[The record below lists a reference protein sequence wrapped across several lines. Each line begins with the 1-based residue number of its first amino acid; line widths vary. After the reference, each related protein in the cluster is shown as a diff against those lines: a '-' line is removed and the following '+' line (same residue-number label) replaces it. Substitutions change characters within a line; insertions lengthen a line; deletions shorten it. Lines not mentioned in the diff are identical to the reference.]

1 MEVPLTAS
9 QEVNN
14 VPALEDIATVHRG
27 AIDDAV
33 FCVAVPKESDSSCL
47 LIYCHGFRP
56 EGTPLFANIDDPF
69 WLRLVQQ
76 GWTVAA
82 TSYRRSGLVVAD
94 AIRDVFNLR
103 NWVCIEVGVPVWCF
117 LDGRSMGGAI
127 STRIAERPNIRRLF
141 NGVLAI
147 GAALLVKEE
156 GCELTYKPTI
166 PILYLT
172 NTSEH
177 GPIENYIARVKE
189 NAEAERKAGV
199 GGEDEITTP
208 ALHAV
213 HREGHNWVNARERWR
228 AFSCLVEWAFVGSLV
243 TEFRFD
249 GTRPANVRAPVAPE
263 RRELP
268 DGSQALEA
276 TVVLVEDLSTFHLN
290 VRLADLDAIR
300 VRINS
305 VCRLEHKGVST
316 PVHIGA
322 YPFVGIPDTAIVLSE
337 TPEDF
342 LCLFSL
348 SEFRNKPAESVLAL
362 GLTLG
367 DKFLIVAPKE
377 APRPVKRKPMPP
389 PIDL

>member
-1 MEVPLTAS
+1 M
-9 QEVNN
+9 
-14 VPALEDIATVHRG
+14 PALEDIATMHRG
-27 AIDDAV
+27 VIDGAV
-33 FCVAVPKESDSSCL
+33 FCVAVPKVVDSSSCL

-56 EGTPLFANIDDPF
+56 EGTPAFAEIDDVF

-82 TSYRRSGLVVAD
+82 TSYRRSGLIVAD

-103 NWVCIEVGVPVWCF
+103 NWVCREVAVPAWSF

-127 STRIAERPNIRRLF
+127 CTRLAERANIRRLF

-147 GAALLVKEE
+147 GAALLVREE
-156 GCELTYKPTI
+156 GCELSYRPTI
-166 PILYLT
+166 PILFLT

-177 GPIENYIARVKE
+177 GPIENYIARVRE
-189 NAEAERKAGV
+189 SAEAERRAGA
-199 GGEDEITTP
+199 GGGDEIMTP

-249 GTRPANVRAPVAPE
+249 GTRAANVRPAVAPE

-276 TVVLVEDLSTFHLN
+276 TVIHVEDKTTFHLN

-300 VRINS
+300 LRINS
-305 VCRLEHKGVST
+305 VCRLEHGDVAAQ
-316 PVHIGA
+316 VHVGA
-322 YPFVGIPDTAIVLSE
+322 YPFVGIPDTATVLSE
-337 TPEDF
+337 TPED
-342 LCLFSL
+342 LMCLFAL
-348 SEFRNKPAESVLAL
+348 SEFRNRPAEAVLAL
-362 GLTLG
+362 GLAVG
-367 DKFLIVAPKE
+367 DKVLIIAPKE
-377 APRPVKRKPMPP
+377 APRTVRRKPMPP